1 MGDIYIGIIRAGEIL
16 AKWRKGIENGVSEGE
31 TLLEIPKARL
41 PAPSTPAQVLALK
54 IVDLVEVDIS
64 MIDLPEGKLKKQ
76 AVQITENILE
86 NTVIAEP
93 IQITYLSSSSGDEEG
108 YKSNSNDGESME
120 KKGREGQQ
128 KLSSGEN
135 K

>member
-64 MIDLPEGKLKKQ
+64 MIDLPEGKLKKTGSPDHGEY
-76 AVQITENILE
+76 IGEH
-86 NTVIAEP
+86 
-93 IQITYLSSSSGDEEG
+93 G
-108 YKSNSNDGESME
+108 YCGADPNHIPE
-120 KKGREGQQ
+120 QQ
-128 KLSSGEN
+128 QW
-135 K
+135 